1 MRTPYETLKETAL
14 FSGLSWEQCRNVVDR
29 SRMHK
34 LQDGEV
40 MIDAGAAGED
50 SMWVILEGGVEVMV
64 AEAPVATYGPGEYVG
79 ELAVLSDTPVAR
91 SADVVVRGDVVAM
104 EITRDDLEVLISEEP
119 KIALAMLAEL
129 ARRLRKT
136 TNLLAAAEGDTTP
149 HLDHLG
155 PIEYPPRS
163 DS

>member
-29 SRMHK
+29 STMHK
-34 LQDGEV
+34 LHDGQL
-40 MIDAGAAGED
+40 MIDAGAVGDD
-50 SMWVILEGGVEVMV
+50 SMWVILEGSVDIVV
-64 AEAPVATYGPGEYVG
+64 AEATLATYGAGEYVG
-79 ELAVLSDTPVAR
+79 ELAVLSETPVAR
-91 SADVVVRGDVVAM
+91 SADVVVRGEAVAL

-119 KIALAMLAEL
+119 KIALAMLGEL

-136 TNLLAAAEGDTTP
+136 TNLLAAAESESAP

-155 PIEYPPRS
+155 PIEYPPNS
-163 DS
+163 L